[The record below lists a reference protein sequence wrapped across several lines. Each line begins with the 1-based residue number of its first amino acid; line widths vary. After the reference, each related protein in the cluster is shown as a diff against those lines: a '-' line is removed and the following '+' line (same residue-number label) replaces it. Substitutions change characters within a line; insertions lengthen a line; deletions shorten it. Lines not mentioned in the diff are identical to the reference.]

1 MAMIGQI
8 KENESS
14 IFDDMKEIVKQY
26 IKNNINT
33 ESISVQKQ
41 KYKKINSSQLF
52 RERDF

>member
-1 MAMIGQI
+1 MFAKQYFDTPDKKYRMAMIGQI

-33 ESISVQKQ
+33 ESISV
-41 KYKKINSSQLF
+41 
-52 RERDF
+52 